1 MVSAASDSHL
11 RFALRYALRHALVS
25 LLVAGLSALFV
36 FGLLYPPPTAA
47 LLGVG
52 SIFLLLLGVDVV
64 CGPLLTLLLANPAKS
79 QRERWLDFSLV
90 GLVQLA
96 ALLYGLHSVWVA
108 RPVVLAFETD
118 RLVIVT
124 ANEVQTENLPQA
136 PASLQTLSWWGLH
149 LVGTRKAASSG
160 EFFKSMELGLDG
172 ISPAMRPDWWISWGS
187 TLSDMRARAK
197 PVTELL
203 ERRPQDSDA
212 LHTAIES
219 TGLTAE
225 NLYYLPLTTRHVKEW
240 VVLLDAGMRIAGYAP
255 VDGF

>member
-1 MVSAASDSHL
+1 MLSLAQLSRL
-11 RFALRYALRHALVS
+11 NFALQYALRH
-25 LLVAGLSALFV
+25 LLISLFV
-36 FGLLYPPPTAA
+36 AIATAFLVFRLLYPPPWH
-47 LLGVG
+47 LLFAVG
-52 SIFLLLLGVDVV
+52 SIFVLLLIVDVV
-64 CGPLLTLLLANPAKS
+64 CGPILTLILASPEKS
-79 QRERWLDFSLV
+79 GRERWLDFSLI
-90 GLVQLA
+90 GSVQLV
-96 ALLYGLHSVWVA
+96 ALLYGLYSVWVA
-108 RPVVLAFETD
+108 RPVVLAFESD
-118 RLVIVT
+118 RLVAVS
-124 ANEVQTENLPQA
+124 ANEVQTDSLAQA
-136 PASLQTLSWWGLH
+136 PEALRHLPWWGLH
-149 LVGTRKAASSG
+149 LVGTRKAASSE
-160 EFFKSMELGLDG
+160 EFFENMRLGLGG
-172 ISPAMRPDWWISWGS
+172 ISPAMRPDWWVLWDS

>member
-1 MVSAASDSHL
+1 MVSALSEQRL

-36 FGLLYPPPTAA
+36 FGLLYPPPTSAM
-47 LLGVG
+47 LGVG

-136 PASLQTLSWWGLH
+136 PAGLQTLPWWGLH
-149 LVGTRKAASSG
+149 LVGTRKAASG
-160 EFFKSMELGLDG
+160 EEFFENMGLSLGG
-172 ISPAMRPDWWISWGS
+172 ISPAMRPGWWMPWSR